1 MSRIRA
7 AGGWTEEETEQLFE
21 EARKAGEQGRPVKS
35 VFAQIAALTGRKPN
49 SIRNYYYL
57 KLKENSSLAKAAF
70 VPFEEEEVEMLL
82 RKMLTAQAQG
92 RSVRSVASEMGD
104 GDEKAMLRYQNKYRS
119 TLRNNPEM
127 VRKVLMQLRSEGA
140 EAFDPFEKKMSDSKE
155 LEAALG
161 RAGVDGNAIVSNLLK
176 LSRKA
181 VRQADS
187 TRTAE
192 LEEKLARL
200 TEINNRF
207 LAMSRLERI
216 SAMGE
221 YVFELRAALSG
232 AEGK

>member
-155 LEAALG
+155 LAAALG

-207 LAMSRLERI
+207 LAMTRLERI

>member
-1 MSRIRA
+1 
-7 AGGWTEEETEQLFE
+7 
-21 EARKAGEQGRPVKS
+21 
-35 VFAQIAALTGRKPN
+35 
-49 SIRNYYYL
+49 
-57 KLKENSSLAKAAF
+57 
-70 VPFEEEEVEMLL
+70 
-82 RKMLTAQAQG
+82 
-92 RSVRSVASEMGD
+92 
-104 GDEKAMLRYQNKYRS
+104 
-119 TLRNNPEM
+119 
-127 VRKVLMQLRSEGA
+127 
-140 EAFDPFEKKMSDSKE
+140 MSDSKE
-155 LEAALG
+155 LAAALG

>member
-1 MSRIRA
+1 M
-7 AGGWTEEETEQLFE
+7 
-21 EARKAGEQGRPVKS
+21 
-35 VFAQIAALTGRKPN
+35 
-49 SIRNYYYL
+49 
-57 KLKENSSLAKAAF
+57 
-70 VPFEEEEVEMLL
+70 EMLL

-155 LEAALG
+155 LAAALG

-187 TRTAE
+187 TRTA
-192 LEEKLARL
+192 
-200 TEINNRF
+200 
-207 LAMSRLERI
+207 
-216 SAMGE
+216 
-221 YVFELRAALSG
+221 
-232 AEGK
+232 

>member
-1 MSRIRA
+1 
-7 AGGWTEEETEQLFE
+7 
-21 EARKAGEQGRPVKS
+21 
-35 VFAQIAALTGRKPN
+35 
-49 SIRNYYYL
+49 
-57 KLKENSSLAKAAF
+57 
-70 VPFEEEEVEMLL
+70 MLL

-155 LEAALG
+155 LAAALG

>member
-1 MSRIRA
+1 M
-7 AGGWTEEETEQLFE
+7 
-21 EARKAGEQGRPVKS
+21 
-35 VFAQIAALTGRKPN
+35 
-49 SIRNYYYL
+49 
-57 KLKENSSLAKAAF
+57 
-70 VPFEEEEVEMLL
+70 
-82 RKMLTAQAQG
+82 
-92 RSVRSVASEMGD
+92 
-104 GDEKAMLRYQNKYRS
+104 
-119 TLRNNPEM
+119 
-127 VRKVLMQLRSEGA
+127 
-140 EAFDPFEKKMSDSKE
+140 
-155 LEAALG
+155 
-161 RAGVDGNAIVSNLLK
+161 DGNAIVSNLLK